1 MRLEPAPLF
10 HSFFERH
17 PMSQPNLGQ
26 LNWMFIYAK
35 LQFVALVRFSVI
47 AVSLINCNLKFN

>member
-17 PMSQPNLGQ
+17 PMSKPNLGQ
-26 LNWMFIYAK
+26 LNRMFLYAK
-35 LQFVALVRFSVI
+35 LQFVSLVRFSVI